1 MIEQLSGQIAVLVL
15 FYNKLEQT
23 TECIQSFLP
32 SGENIYVLNNG
43 STVSDF
49 AVLQKRFQGNSELHF
64 LDAGKNLGPSG
75 GRNYLIE
82 HTTEPWLIF
91 VDNDIT
97 IKPTQNW
104 KQLLERFLAENQEAE
119 IVCPNIFNVHEN
131 SFMERLKLQINN
143 GVLDLIPV
151 TNQVTNFFPEGG
163 AVVKRDVFT
172 RYGMYDEG
180 MFAFEGY
187 EFSLRCMQSHF
198 GELKVFCTDI
208 IELIHNHRFQEK
220 KIDKDAVR
228 ERYNAQK
235 MQVSYNRLVQKH
247 SIVFQHDW
255 AWWTGKQLEDMTSRK
270 HLQKIKQ
277 KLKGLFGR

>member
-15 FYNKLEQT
+15 FYNKLGQT
-23 TECIQSFLP
+23 AECIQSFLP

-43 STVSDF
+43 SPVADF

-97 IKPTQNW
+97 IKPIENW
-104 KQLLERFLAENQEAE
+104 KQLLERFLAENQKAE
-119 IVCPNIFNVHEN
+119 IVCPSIFNVHEN

-143 GVLDLIPV
+143 GILDLIPV
-151 TNQVTNFFPEGG
+151 VDQVSNFFPEGG
-163 AVVKRDVFT
+163 AIVKRDVFT
-172 RYGMYDEG
+172 RYGMYDEA

-198 GELKVFCTDI
+198 GELQVFCTDI
-208 IELIHNHRFQEK
+208 IELIHDHRYQHK
-220 KIDKDAVR
+220 KTDKQAVR
-228 ERYNAQK
+228 VRYNEEK
-235 MQVSYNRLVQKH
+235 MHASYNRFVEKH
-247 SIVFQHDW
+247 NISFNHNWQ
-255 AWWTGKQLEDMTSRK
+255 WWTGKQIEEMTSSK
-270 HLQKIKQ
+270 LWQKMKRR
-277 KLKGLFGR
+277 LK